1 MANFKYE
8 KVFKG
13 MSVSELN
20 EMKAEISTY
29 IKTAGEQ
36 EAIDKWLPQVRI
48 GQAVSYEGKGGKKKK
63 GTVVGIFGERVSV
76 EGSGV
81 NEKGKKPVAFVRYP
95 AFISID

>member
-1 MANFKYE
+1 MEEFKYE
-8 KVFKG
+8 SKFKG
-13 MSVSELN
+13 MSSSELE
-20 EMKAEISTY
+20 EMKKELTTY

-48 GQAVSYEGKGGKKKK
+48 GQTVSYTGKGDRKKK

-76 EGSGV
+76 EGSAV
-81 NEKGKKPVAFVRYP
+81 NAKGKKATAFVRYR